1 MKAMLSEVKANI
13 YHCLK
18 CGACRLAFPEY
29 MPICPSGERF
39 GFDSYYAIGRMEIAR
54 AVFEGRL
61 DLGEKVAMRVF
72 TCTSCGACE
81 EQCRPAMGNRP
92 LKVIEE
98 LKAELVEKGF
108 VPAGL
113 QMFLK
118 SIHLHGNPY
127 QAPGEKRGDWA
138 VGTGVEEY
146 SGQEY
151 LLYVGCEGSFDPRAQ
166 KITLAL
172 ARILQKAGVSFGI
185 LAGRENCDG
194 NDVMRIG
201 ERGLFEFL
209 AQENIRTFK
218 ELGVKKIVTLSP
230 HAYNTFKND
239 YPKLDGE
246 FEVFH
251 YTQFLRNLIREGRL
265 VFGKRRALR
274 VTYHDPCFLGR
285 HNHDYGSAREVLAAV
300 PGVDL
305 VEMERNGRN
314 SFCCSG
320 GAGNHYADLLGGG
333 GERNP
338 ARIRVRE
345 ACETG
350 AGILAVACPAC
361 ALMLTEA
368 PAAEGLE
375 GRMTVKDV
383 AEIVLEAL
391 QL

>member
-1 MKAMLSEVKANI
+1 MLSEVRANI

-18 CGACRLAFPEY
+18 CGACRIAFSEY

-61 DLGEKVAMRVF
+61 ELGEKLAQRIF
-72 TCTSCGACE
+72 TCTGCGACE

-92 LKVIEE
+92 LQVIEE

-113 QMFLK
+113 RTFLK
-118 SIHLHGNPY
+118 SIYVHGNPY
-127 QAPGEKRGDWA
+127 QAPKEKRGEWA
-138 VGTGVEEY
+138 AVTGVEEY

-151 LLYVGCEGSFDPRAQ
+151 LLYVGCEGSFDPRGQ
-166 KITLAL
+166 KIALAL
-172 ARILQKAGVSFGI
+172 ARLLQKAGVSFGI
-185 LAGRENCDG
+185 LAGREKCDG

-209 AQENIRTFK
+209 AQENIRIFK
-218 ELGVKKIVTLSP
+218 EHGIKKVIALSP

-239 YPKLDGE
+239 YPKLGGE
-246 FEVFH
+246 FEVSH
-251 YTQFLRNLIREGRL
+251 YTQFLRDLIREGKL
-265 VFGKRRALR
+265 VPKKKVAAR

-285 HNHDYGSAREVLAAV
+285 HNHDYTSARDVLAAV

-305 VEMERNGRN
+305 VEMERKGVN
-314 SFCCSG
+314 SFCCGG

-345 ACETG
+345 AFQTG
-350 AGILAVACPAC
+350 ARILAVACPSC
-361 ALMLTEA
+361 AVMLSDA

-375 GRMTVKDV
+375 GRLTVKDI

-391 QL
+391 